1 MQKKKDYKVLV
12 IIGNGFDIAHNLPTK
27 YSNFMEQLTE
37 EHSTFYE
44 TICRYIPEDSLWA
57 SFEEALADLDDEQL
71 QDDNSCYLL
80 GYGDENWKDSAHHDF
95 QYMIGEALIFA
106 KDIPQYFSNWIL
118 SINTCASPIMPTHL
132 VDRRNIFLSFNYT
145 DTLETVYGIPENHI
159 CYIHGKAK
167 RGDNLVVGHHS
178 ENLIQDDPEP
188 QFTTEE
194 ERQMYYENYDED
206 VRVTEAKGII
216 KDYFKNTY
224 KDTATI
230 IAKNKSFFDLLSQVN
245 KVYIYGHSLSD
256 IDFDYFSEV
265 CKCVAPYCEW
275 HIFYRTKGD
284 YQKAIALITSLN
296 IVEYKLIAI

>member
-1 MQKKKDYKVLV
+1 M
-12 IIGNGFDIAHNLPTK
+12 
-27 YSNFMEQLTE
+27 
-37 EHSTFYE
+37 
-44 TICRYIPEDSLWA
+44 
-57 SFEEALADLDDEQL
+57 
-71 QDDNSCYLL
+71 
-80 GYGDENWKDSAHHDF
+80 
-95 QYMIGEALIFA
+95 
-106 KDIPQYFSNWIL
+106 
-118 SINTCASPIMPTHL
+118 
-132 VDRRNIFLSFNYT
+132 
-145 DTLETVYGIPENHI
+145 
-159 CYIHGKAK
+159 
-167 RGDNLVVGHHS
+167 
-178 ENLIQDDPEP
+178 
-188 QFTTEE
+188 
-194 ERQMYYENYDED
+194 
-206 VRVTEAKGII
+206 RVTEAKGII

>member
-1 MQKKKDYKVLV
+1 ML
-12 IIGNGFDIAHNLPTK
+12 
-27 YSNFMEQLTE
+27 
-37 EHSTFYE
+37 
-44 TICRYIPEDSLWA
+44 
-57 SFEEALADLDDEQL
+57 
-71 QDDNSCYLL
+71 
-80 GYGDENWKDSAHHDF
+80 
-95 QYMIGEALIFA
+95 
-106 KDIPQYFSNWIL
+106 
-118 SINTCASPIMPTHL
+118 THL

-230 IAKNKSFFDLLSQVN
+230 IAKNKNFFDLRR
-245 KVYIYGHSLSD
+245 K
-256 IDFDYFSEV
+256 
-265 CKCVAPYCEW
+265 
-275 HIFYRTKGD
+275 
-284 YQKAIALITSLN
+284 
-296 IVEYKLIAI
+296 